1 MKMYAIVMASVMVFG
16 CGETP
21 TPKNSNN
28 NYPNTGSDV
37 NGVTESN
44 GGNTGGGTVVTN
56 GRLRYPLILHHGFM
70 DGAKFGSFGDM
81 AKVFKGNGI
90 QVYGTEVSTANTI
103 AVRGQQLAAQ
113 IQKILS
119 ETGAQKVNI
128 IAHSMGGLDSRY
140 VISKLGLSDKVA
152 SLTTLSTPHR
162 GTPVADGAAYIL
174 PFYSDT
180 MLNMMVGLFGKVTNG
195 SGGAS
200 DVKGA
205 VANLS
210 EKFIIGTFN
219 PQTPDNSSVYY
230 QSYAA
235 KTCILTGLGCKDKI
249 NMMMQMSWAALKAK
263 SGDNDG
269 MVPVESAKW
278 GNFRGVLDADHID
291 LTGRTYLS
299 LGPSG
304 IDYPQFLQGVVDDL
318 GKRGY

>member
-1 MKMYAIVMASVMVFG
+1 MKMFAIVMASFMFWG
-16 CGETP
+16 CGDEP
-21 TPKNSNN
+21 APKKSNAN
-28 NYPNTGSDV
+28 NPNTGSDV
-37 NGVTESN
+37 TGVTGN
-44 GGNTGGGTVVTN
+44 GGTTGGSVITN
-56 GRLRYPLILHHGFM
+56 GRLRYPLVLHHGFM

-103 AVRGQQLAAQ
+103 AIRGQQLATQ

-119 ETGAQKVNI
+119 ETGAAKVNI
-128 IAHSMGGLDSRY
+128 IAHSMGGLDSRH
-140 VISKLGLSDKVA
+140 VISTLGLGGKIA

-210 EKFIIGTFN
+210 EKFITGTFN
-219 PQTPDNSSVYY
+219 PQTPDNSAVYY
-230 QSYAA
+230 QSYGA
-235 KTCILTGLGCKDKI
+235 KTCIVTGLGCKDKI
-249 NMMMQMSWAALKAK
+249 NMMMQMSWTALKLK

-269 MVPVESAKW
+269 MVPVESSKW

-318 GKRGY
+318 GSRGY